1 MGGCRRQAIDSYY
14 FPSQPTCSLNT
25 SAGIRKWW
33 ESGLEFDLDAVDS
46 SHIAEIVG
54 IPVELAF
61 VVWGFAVS
69 ALTDA
74 AMTVVSS
81 DAVYAGLRL
90 HPTAQA

>member
-1 MGGCRRQAIDSYY
+1 M
-14 FPSQPTCSLNT
+14 

-33 ESGLEFDLDAVDS
+33 ESGLEFDLDAADS